1 MTHLQELLARY
12 DYDVDRLLTLQSLNP
27 ADPRFGAFV
36 SSQHVDSRSCVF
48 LMAEIMTAYICR
60 ESRHY
65 LSHEVRKSLEAGF
78 VYLKKGL
85 RPSGCVDLT
94 GCNFDSAPDTAFALN
109 ELLLAWWLLEKRMCA
124 ELEWLSSPLLALMTR
139 LAEGVAAG
147 GFHTPNHRWV
157 IAASLKCL
165 APIAGRPDF
174 SKRADEYL
182 FEGLDLNEDGE
193 FAERS
198 AGNYNQINDDQ
209 MIRLFM
215 ATDDRSYLEAARKNL
230 TMMYAYIDPDGSV
243 FTNNS
248 TRQDKGV
255 KTYPGSYYIFFL
267 LTGWFLGDKSLAA
280 MGEYCYRIAMY
291 GTGNAVQPPFDR
303 RLLSA
308 VPWLLLIDGLE
319 AFAQEAEPDLSPVLS
334 YNRAFPDS
342 GIARMR
348 EGNLSLTVMQNR
360 PNFLYIQNG
369 TLSMYMVIHSHVCEF
384 VNFMPQKIESIEN
397 GYRLSSH
404 IKGWYYLPFYPEKP
418 ATSDWWAMDNANTRE
433 RMINVPLTTVVEATM
448 ADGHVDVRVHTEGY
462 ENIPLRI
469 EIGVLPCQVRHDS
482 FVMEGKAGSSLLLTK
497 GMLELTGPQGDVLTI
512 EEGFA
517 EHGYT
522 YRRDHAYPLS
532 PSHFNVFLT
541 AYTPCDKTFRI
552 GTKGFEKKDLL
563 PWE

>member
-48 LMAEIMTAYICR
+48 LLAEIMTAYICR

-65 LSHEVRKSLEAGF
+65 LSPEVRKSLEAGF

-109 ELLLAWWLLEKRMCA
+109 ELLLAWWLLEKRPCA
-124 ELEWLSSPLLALMTR
+124 ELKWLSAPLLALMTT

-157 IAASLKCL
+157 IAASLKCM

-215 ATDDRSYLEAARKNL
+215 ATDDRSYLEVARRNL

-255 KTYPGSYYIFFL
+255 KTYPGSYYIPFL

-319 AFAQEAEPDLSPVLS
+319 TFAQEVEPDLSPVLS
-334 YNRAFPDS
+334 YNSAFPDRR
-342 GIARMR
+342 A
-348 EGNLSLTVMQNR
+348 
-360 PNFLYIQNG
+360 
-369 TLSMYMVIHSHVCEF
+369 
-384 VNFMPQKIESIEN
+384 
-397 GYRLSSH
+397 
-404 IKGWYYLPFYPEKP
+404 
-418 ATSDWWAMDNANTRE
+418 DNTR
-433 RMINVPLTTVVEATM
+433 P
-448 ADGHVDVRVHTEGY
+448 
-462 ENIPLRI
+462 
-469 EIGVLPCQVRHDS
+469 
-482 FVMEGKAGSSLLLTK
+482 
-497 GMLELTGPQGDVLTI
+497 
-512 EEGFA
+512 
-517 EHGYT
+517 
-522 YRRDHAYPLS
+522 
-532 PSHFNVFLT
+532 
-541 AYTPCDKTFRI
+541 
-552 GTKGFEKKDLL
+552 
-563 PWE
+563 